1 MATRIDLLV
10 IDPQVDFVDSQ
21 GSLYVKGAE
30 NDMDRLAKMVS
41 RLKNKLNDI
50 HITLDSHH
58 KVDISHP
65 VWWKDSSGRHPNPF
79 TVITAKEVDDGLW
92 TTTMPG
98 TYRRSVSYLRALES
112 RGRYPHVVWPYH
124 CLIGTEGACVHRG
137 FMDAVQEWEDRF
149 AIADFVTKGSNVF
162 TEHFSAVQAEVP
174 DPEDP
179 ATQVNT
185 RLISTLENADI
196 ILVAGEA
203 LSHCLANTVRDI
215 VSNFSNTQYVE
226 KLYLLTD
233 ASSNVTGFEKYGDDF
248 VRDLVKQGMKT
259 TTTTDFLA

>member
-1 MATRIDLLV
+1 MAAKIELVV
-10 IDPQVDFVDSQ
+10 IDPQNDFCNPN

-30 NDMDRLAKMVS
+30 EDMKRLAKMVH

-50 HITLDSHH
+50 HITLDSHR

-65 VWWKDSSGRHPNPF
+65 MWWKDSSGRHPNPF
-79 TVITAKEVDDGLW
+79 TMITAKDVEAGAW
-92 TTTMPG
+92 TTTQPG
-98 TYRRSVSYLRALES
+98 AYKRSLSYLRALEATN
-112 RGRYPHVVWPYH
+112 RYPHVIWPYH
-124 CLIGTEGACVHRG
+124 CLIGDEGHNVFPEFSAAVH
-137 FMDAVQEWEDRF
+137 AWEERY
-149 AIADFVTKGSNVF
+149 ALADFVTKGSNPW
-162 TEHFSAVQAEVP
+162 TEHFSAVKAEVP

-185 RLISTLENADI
+185 RFINTLENADV

-215 VSNFSNTQYVE
+215 VSNFSKPQYVE
-226 KLYLLTD
+226 KIHLLTD
-233 ASSNVTGFEKYGDDF
+233 ASSNVGSFEQYGEAF
-248 VRDLVKQGMKT
+248 VRDLTKQGMKT